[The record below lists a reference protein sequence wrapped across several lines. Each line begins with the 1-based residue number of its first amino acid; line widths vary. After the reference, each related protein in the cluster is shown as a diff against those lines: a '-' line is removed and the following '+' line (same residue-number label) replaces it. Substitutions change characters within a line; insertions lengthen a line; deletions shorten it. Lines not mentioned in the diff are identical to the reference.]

1 MTHESKSP
9 VQLVVGAVAVLCA
22 AGCFAMDITT
32 SDGKTYH
39 DVTVTRAEADGLVIT
54 HSGGAGKVPFLELP
68 KDIREK
74 YGYDPAKA
82 EAARAKAEASK
93 KAAASAWQDMDQR
106 MVFFTVQLSSVEASI
121 AAINR
126 ALTMLGYQQ
135 SNRKFDA
142 NTARQANTTMDRYG
156 GGPVQWEEFYGRT
169 AEKFFYHPT
178 DRNTSYHTQTVLG
191 QKPPEWDNATGPGVP
206 SRQGLPV
213 HQRPPQFDYIYR
225 GNSDAEKR
233 AMEEVARIG
242 NNVEALLQRRRQ
254 LEAEQSALWSKI
266 AFHAV
271 TGRELLNKPLY
282 YCDLTSAEPGEGRAR
297 VEAMRAAMD
306 YLRNANKL
314 AAMVEQGVEADA
326 ARCYSQLQEGA
337 AAARGEMERR
347 LMAQPAASG
356 EMADRQTALGQLTA
370 VAKRMNE
377 ITANIADAY
386 RLALDGDQAGDQG
399 RKLTFRSQLQQSLM
413 LCAEALLAGDECVN
427 DLAKDWKVQPA
438 TQTTAPASTTVQ
450 ASLVVPPP
458 RPGEKSESAQQNGK
472 SSDSGVTAG
481 VSAPAIKARDPVSA
495 KGLVLHYDFAQEE
508 PGGKISDTSELGNHG
523 QVTGARWI
531 STKGNGG
538 AYEFAAGDDV
548 IRPPNNDYLN
558 CEHITVSAWIKTSC
572 LDNKGWRRVFLKSWD
587 KGYTLC
593 IIGDWREFKSR
604 GFIRFVV
611 ASRDVESRE
620 SGHFTDSDMSIADGQ
635 WHHIAATYDGEI
647 QWLYVDGKPQSG
659 PKEWK
664 GKVLP
669 TKVGLTVGNC
679 MAPSSGEVFQ
689 GAIGELMIYSRAL
702 SAEEISLLYSSQK
715 MKYPPDSASAPIP
728 ATATQSPAQTVTS
741 TSTTPEALKEALAA
755 CNPGY
760 QRNGNFQVRDG
771 TIFNIDLANTEIRDI
786 APLKGLK
793 LESLN
798 LFKTKV
804 EDISPIKEM
813 PLHRLILRNCSMVR
827 DFSPLAG
834 MPLTFLDVGGCPH
847 FKDSDLAC
855 LKGSPLEA
863 LKMGDTE
870 VRDLFPLEG
879 MPLRE
884 LNLNSSHAVDYKPLA
899 GLPLYSLML
908 QGASFGNK
916 DLALLRGRPIEVLN
930 LANTRVTNL
939 SPLEGMP
946 IEDLTLNGTR
956 VVDFRPLAGLHLN
969 ILNLFGT
976 DFGDNDLALLR
987 GLPISELQI
996 SHTHVTNL
1004 SPLKGMPLKR
1014 LDVSHTA
1021 VSDISVL
1028 KDLPLEWLFLN
1039 HTKVTNI
1046 SALKGKHLKRL
1057 TTGGLNV
1064 PDAEIK
1070 AAIEPG
1076 VSP

>member
-9 VQLVVGAVAVLCA
+9 VQLVVGAIVVLCA
-22 AGCFAMDITT
+22 ASCFAMDITT

-39 DVTVTRAEADGLVIT
+39 DVTIMRAEADGLVIT

-271 TGRELLNKPLY
+271 TSRELLNKPLY
-282 YCDLTSAEPGEGRAR
+282 YCDLTSVEPGEGRAR

-427 DLAKDWKVQPA
+427 DLAKEWKVSPA
-438 TQTTAPASTTVQ
+438 KQTTAPASTTVQ
-450 ASLVVPPP
+450 ASLAAPPQRPVETP
-458 RPGEKSESAQQNGK
+458 RPVVSPKPAEPQKPVETPKIPGDMKGAAISISCSAEVRILPLEPGQLRVYTLSRSKFENVIPELSGWQFTSIPRHFNSSYEIRVNQDGVLYAFGWGSKGRLGTDDISKWEAADGAITGGGVNYCFRRKVAASEIIELHGRELQIAAKSIELVSDGKSEPATQSATPTPTPAAVAPQPGQAWPSFEILAK
-472 SSDSGVTAG
+472 DSPSSIQDLFS
-481 VSAPAIKARDPVSA
+481 P
-495 KGLVLHYDFAQEE
+495 
-508 PGGKISDTSELGNHG
+508 
-523 QVTGARWI
+523 
-531 STKGNGG
+531 
-538 AYEFAAGDDV
+538 EFAALPSDMQFNRV
-548 IRPPNNDYLN
+548 VAKLKELN
-558 CEHITVSAWIKTSC
+558 P
-572 LDNKGWRRVFLKSWD
+572 
-587 KGYTLC
+587 
-593 IIGDWREFKSR
+593 EFKGDISCKKN
-604 GFIRFVV
+604 GNAIR
-611 ASRDVESRE
+611 
-620 SGHFTDSDMSIADGQ
+620 
-635 WHHIAATYDGEI
+635 EI
-647 QWLYVDGKPQSG
+647 QIRDG
-659 PKEWK
+659 
-664 GKVLP
+664 L
-669 TKVGLTVGNC
+669 LGNLW
-679 MAPSSGEVFQ
+679 P
-689 GAIGELMIYSRAL
+689 LRAL
-702 SAEEISLLYSSQK
+702 Q
-715 MKYPPDSASAPIP
+715 
-728 ATATQSPAQTVTS
+728 
-741 TSTTPEALKEALAA
+741 
-755 CNPGY
+755 
-760 QRNGNFQVRDG
+760 F
-771 TIFNIDLANTEIRDI
+771 
-786 APLKGLK
+786 
-793 LESLN
+793 ESL
-798 LFKTKV
+798 
-804 EDISPIKEM
+804 
-813 PLHRLILRNCSMVR
+813 RCC
-827 DFSPLAG
+827 G
-834 MPLTFLDVGGCPH
+834 GGDV
-847 FKDSDLAC
+847 SD
-855 LKGSPLEA
+855 
-863 LKMGDTE
+863 
-870 VRDLFPLEG
+870 
-879 MPLRE
+879 
-884 LNLNSSHAVDYKPLA
+884 
-899 GLPLYSLML
+899 
-908 QGASFGNK
+908 
-916 DLALLRGRPIEVLN
+916 
-930 LANTRVTNL
+930 
-939 SPLEGMP
+939 
-946 IEDLTLNGTR
+946 
-956 VVDFRPLAGLHLN
+956 
-969 ILNLFGT
+969 
-976 DFGDNDLALLR
+976 
-987 GLPISELQI
+987 
-996 SHTHVTNL
+996 L
-1004 SPLKGMPLKR
+1004 SPLKGMPL
-1014 LDVSHTA
+1014 TA
-1021 VSDISVL
+1021 
-1028 KDLPLEWLFLN
+1028 LFLPCCA
-1039 HTKVTNI
+1039 HLSDL
-1046 SALKGKHLKRL
+1046 SALQGMPLRTLFVNGTQVRDLSPLCGMPVVMLSFKGTFVTDLAPLKTMPNLRH
-1057 TTGGLNV
+1057 V
-1064 PDAEIK
+1064 VCDFAPDRDGALLRSIK
-1070 AAIEPG
+1070 TLEQINHIPVQEFWKRVDAGEAPQ
-1076 VSP
+1076 P